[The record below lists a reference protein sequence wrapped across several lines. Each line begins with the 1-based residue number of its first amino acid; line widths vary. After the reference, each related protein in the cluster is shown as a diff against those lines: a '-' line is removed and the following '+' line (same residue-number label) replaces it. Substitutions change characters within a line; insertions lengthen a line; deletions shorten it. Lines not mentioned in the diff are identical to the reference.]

1 MSPCRLGGP
10 LFGSD
15 DHKIVSSQQW
25 DFLCWWDVIF
35 TLSRALESAIP
46 VIRTE
51 SCDVH
56 YFLYVHLSLMLPNKF
71 LSSEF
76 WVILVDVTHYVI
88 LCNGLCCKKVYVYAA
103 AHIGYINTYL
113 MSSHMDEI
121 ILFYGFTKISN
132 LNFSTCLCYSNTN
145 AEQHGNFQTFSKRQG
160 IISHG
165 DYNHPVGNHLDSIQR
180 VRSSNLSLIAS
191 WKLSDRASWNTLK
204 TYKREKTISRW
215 NMIVPSI

>member
-35 TLSRALESAIP
+35 TLSRALESAIL

-76 WVILVDVTHYVI
+76 WVCHDNVIKWKHFPSYCPFVRGIHRSPLNSPHKGQWRGALMFSLVYILTKGWANNREAGYLRRHRTHYGVT
-88 LCNGLCCKKVYVYAA
+88 VMASV
-103 AHIGYINTYL
+103 
-113 MSSHMDEI
+113 E
-121 ILFYGFTKISN
+121 
-132 LNFSTCLCYSNTN
+132 FSRNQCVN
-145 AEQHGNFQTFSKRQG
+145 
-160 IISHG
+160 
-165 DYNHPVGNHLDSIQR
+165 
-180 VRSSNLSLIAS
+180 
-191 WKLSDRASWNTLK
+191 WKPG
-204 TYKREKTISRW
+204 EKTVCKHYSRQTW
-215 NMIVPSI
+215 FIINE